1 MTKKAPIVTAI
12 LAVSFAAAAA
22 FSSVA
27 VGTPDP
33 AATHQ
38 PRGME
43 QSAALPDSL
52 SRSDQPVYHRSLP
65 LRVADAASCKKACQG
80 KFDRCENRCE
90 DLYGDSPQG
99 ERLQE
104 HVRERKAHL
113 PQGVLMHSRLSL
125 AFHAASR

>member
-1 MTKKAPIVTAI
+1 MAKKVPIVTAI
-12 LAVSFAAAAA
+12 LAVSFVAGAA
-22 FSSVA
+22 FSPVA

-38 PRGME
+38 PRGIE
-43 QSAALPDSL
+43 QRVVLPDTL
-52 SRSDQPVYHRSLP
+52 SRSSQPVYHRSLP

-99 ERLQE
+99 EGCKSMCGNEKRLC
-104 HVRERKAHL
+104 RKAC
-113 PQGVLMHSRLSL
+113 
-125 AFHAASR
+125 